1 MSLHSW
7 TWNALAV
14 GTLLALGSVAARLEA
29 QAPDGAALYR
39 QHCRS
44 CHGAQGVPTPRMV
57 SLYPKLKSLADSA
70 TLASLSTDSISAVTR
85 TGVGDMKAYADK
97 LSADEIAAVA
107 RFVKTLGDSTAR
119 RP

>member
-1 MSLHSW
+1 ML
-7 TWNALAV
+7 
-14 GTLLALGSVAARLEA
+14 
-29 QAPDGAALYR
+29 
-39 QHCRS
+39 
-44 CHGAQGVPTPRMV
+44 

-70 TLASLSTDSISAVTR
+70 LLASLSTDSIAAVTR

-119 RP
+119 QP